1 MSQMNSEISFP
12 QNFKSSVGT
21 GCMLGLGMDLNEMIL
36 KADRSAT
43 ETYKVQGVPR
53 NMTFDK

>member
-12 QNFKSSVGT
+12 QNFQSSVGT

-36 KADRSAT
+36 KADKSAT

-53 NMTFDK
+53 NMTFNK

>member
-1 MSQMNSEISFP
+1 MSQMTAKEVFHNTLVVCI
-12 QNFKSSVGT
+12 GT

-36 KADRSAT
+36 KVDRSAT

-53 NMTFDK
+53 NMTFNK

>member
-1 MSQMNSEISFP
+1 MNSEISFP

-53 NMTFDK
+53 NMTFNK